1 MNQVSKL
8 PRLETTVAPI
18 VKRRQELGISQ
29 HELAQLA
36 GVHYQTV
43 HRMETGTQVP
53 IWETRQKLRRVLG
66 LAEERS
72 FTVEQRN
79 EIFMELE
86 RPIWCVINQ
95 NRRILDTLHA
105 DVDDVFQDLALCAIR
120 AIDRYDPN
128 KSLASVKTFA
138 MRNVEEQI
146 KKTCAYFRCRGLGGV
161 AARNLE
167 SGVVVSLDFMLEAG
181 LQFAV

>member
-1 MNQVSKL
+1 MAK
-8 PRLETTVAPI
+8 PPCLEATIAPI
-18 VKRRQELGISQ
+18 VDRRQELGISQ
-29 HELAQLA
+29 HELARLA

-43 HRMETGTQVP
+43 HRMEIGTQIP
-53 IWETRQKLRRVLG
+53 TWETRQKLRRVLG
-66 LAEERS
+66 LSEERYI
-72 FTVEQRN
+72 TVQQRN

-95 NRRILDTLHA
+95 NRRILTALHA
-105 DVDDVFQDLALCAIR
+105 DLDDVYQDLALCAIR
-120 AIDRYDPN
+120 AIDRYDPS
-128 KSLASVKTFA
+128 KSTASVKTFA
-138 MRNVEEQI
+138 MKNVEAHI
-146 KKTCAYFRCRGLGGV
+146 TKSFAYFRCRGLGGA

>member
-1 MNQVSKL
+1 MAK
-8 PRLETTVAPI
+8 PPGLEATIAPI
-18 VKRRQELGISQ
+18 VDRRQDLGISQ
-29 HELAQLA
+29 HELARLA

-43 HRMETGTQVP
+43 HRMEIGTQVP
-53 IWETRQKLRRVLG
+53 TWETRQKLRRVLG
-66 LAEERS
+66 LPEERY

-79 EIFMELE
+79 EIFMELD

-95 NRRILDTLHA
+95 NRRILTALHA
-105 DVDDVFQDLALCAIR
+105 DLDDVYQDLALCAIR
-120 AIDRYDPN
+120 AIDRYDPS
-128 KSLASVKTFA
+128 KSTASVKTFA
-138 MRNVEEQI
+138 MKNVEAHI
-146 KKTCAYFRCRGLGGV
+146 KKSFAYFRCRGLSGA

>member
-1 MNQVSKL
+1 MDSQKSIGA
-8 PRLETTVAPI
+8 TVAPI
-18 VKRRQELGISQ
+18 VERRQELGISQ
-29 HELAQLA
+29 HELARLA

-43 HRMETGTQVP
+43 HRMEIGTQVP
-53 IWETRQKLRRVLG
+53 TWETRQKLRRVLG
-66 LAEERS
+66 LPEERH

-105 DVDDVFQDLALCAIR
+105 DVEDVFQDLALCAIR

-138 MRNVEEQI
+138 MRNVEAYI
-146 KKTCAYFRCRGLGGV
+146 KKTCEYFRCRGLGGV
-161 AARNLE
+161 AARNPE
-167 SGVVVSLDFMLEAG
+167 SGVVVSLDYMLEAG

>member
-1 MNQVSKL
+1 MGGHGN
-8 PRLETTVAPI
+8 TTGPVAPI
-18 VKRRQELGISQ
+18 VERRQELGISQ
-29 HELAQLA
+29 HELARLA

-43 HRMETGTQVP
+43 HRMEIGTQIP
-53 IWETRQKLRRVLG
+53 MWETRQKLRRVLG
-66 LAEERS
+66 LPEERYI
-72 FTVEQRN
+72 TVEQRN

-95 NRRILDTLHA
+95 NRLILAALHA
-105 DVDDVFQDLALCAIR
+105 DVDDVYQDLALCAIR
-120 AIDRYDPN
+120 AIDRYDPS
-128 KSLASVKTFA
+128 KSTASVKTFA
-138 MRNVEEQI
+138 MKNVEAHI
-146 KKTCAYFRCRGLGGV
+146 KKSFAYFRCRGLGGA

>member
-1 MNQVSKL
+1 MAKL
-8 PRLETTVAPI
+8 PCLETTITPI
-18 VKRRQELGISQ
+18 VERRRELGISQ
-29 HELAQLA
+29 SELARLA
-36 GVHYQTV
+36 GIHYQTV

-66 LAEERS
+66 LPEERY

-95 NRRILDTLHA
+95 NRRILDPLHA

-146 KKTCAYFRCRGLGGV
+146 KKTCAYFRCRGLGGTT
-161 AARNLE
+161 ARNLE

>member
-1 MNQVSKL
+1 MAE
-8 PRLETTVAPI
+8 PTRLAATIAPI
-18 VKRRQELGISQ
+18 VERRQKLGISQ
-29 HELAQLA
+29 HELARLA

-43 HRMETGTQVP
+43 HRMETRVQVP
-53 IWETRQKLRRVLG
+53 TWETRQKLRRVLG
-66 LAEERS
+66 LPEERYI
-72 FTVEQRN
+72 TVEQRN

-95 NRRILDTLHA
+95 NRRILAALHA
-105 DVDDVFQDLALCAIR
+105 DVDDVYQDLALCEIR
-120 AIDRYDPN
+120 AIDRYDPS
-128 KSLASVKTFA
+128 KSTASVKTFA
-138 MRNVEEQI
+138 MKNVEAHI
-146 KKTCAYFRCRGLGGV
+146 KKSFAYFRCRGLGGA

>member
-1 MNQVSKL
+1 MAK
-8 PRLETTVAPI
+8 PPCLEATIAPI
-18 VKRRQELGISQ
+18 VERRQELGISQ
-29 HELAQLA
+29 HELARLA

-43 HRMETGTQVP
+43 HRMETGVQVP
-53 IWETRQKLRRVLG
+53 TWETRQKLRRVLG
-66 LAEERS
+66 LPEERH

-95 NRRILDTLHA
+95 NRRILDPLHA

-120 AIDRYDPN
+120 AIDRYDPS
-128 KSLASVKTFA
+128 KSMASVKTFA

-146 KKTCAYFRCRGLGGV
+146 KKTCAYFRCRGLGGTT
-161 AARNLE
+161 ARNLE

>member
-1 MNQVSKL
+1 MGGPGN
-8 PRLETTVAPI
+8 TTGPVAPI
-18 VKRRQELGISQ
+18 VERRQELGISQ
-29 HELAQLA
+29 QELARLA

-43 HRMETGTQVP
+43 HRMETGAQVP
-53 IWETRQKLRRVLG
+53 TWETRQKLRRVLG
-66 LAEERS
+66 LPEERYI
-72 FTVEQRN
+72 TVEQRN

-95 NRRILDTLHA
+95 NRRILAALHA
-105 DVDDVFQDLALCAIR
+105 DVDDVYQDLALCAIR
-120 AIDRYDPN
+120 AIDRYDPS
-128 KSLASVKTFA
+128 KSTASVKTFA
-138 MRNVEEQI
+138 MKNVEAHI
-146 KKTCAYFRCRGLGGV
+146 KKSFAYFRCRGLGGA

>member
-1 MNQVSKL
+1 MAELSCLDAAIV
-8 PRLETTVAPI
+8 PI
-18 VKRRQELGISQ
+18 VECRQELGISQ
-29 HELAQLA
+29 QELARLA

-43 HRMETGTQVP
+43 HRMEIGTQIP

-66 LAEERS
+66 LPEDRYI
-72 FTVEQRN
+72 TVEQRN
-79 EIFMELE
+79 EIFMELD

-95 NRRILDTLHA
+95 NRRILAALHA
-105 DVDDVFQDLALCAIR
+105 DVDDVYQDLALCAIR
-120 AIDRYDPN
+120 AIDRYNPS

-138 MRNVEEQI
+138 MKNVEAHI
-146 KKTCAYFRCRGLGGV
+146 KKTCEYFRCRGLGGT

>member
-1 MNQVSKL
+1 MVK
-8 PRLETTVAPI
+8 PPCLEATIAPI
-18 VKRRQELGISQ
+18 VERRRELGISQ
-29 HELAQLA
+29 SDLARLA

-53 IWETRQKLRRVLG
+53 LWGTRQKLRRVLG
-66 LAEERS
+66 LAEERY

-95 NRRILDTLHA
+95 NRLILAALHA
-105 DVDDVFQDLALCAIR
+105 DVDDVYQDLALCAIR
-120 AIDRYDPN
+120 AIDRYDPS
-128 KSLASVKTFA
+128 KSTASVKTFA
-138 MRNVEEQI
+138 MKNVEAHI
-146 KKTCAYFRCRGLGGV
+146 KKSFAYFRCRGLGGA

>member
-1 MNQVSKL
+1 MAEL
-8 PRLETTVAPI
+8 PCIEGTVAPI
-18 VKRRQELGISQ
+18 VERRRELGISQ
-29 HELAQLA
+29 HELARLA
-36 GVHYQTV
+36 GVHYRTV
-43 HRMETGTQVP
+43 QRMETGVQMP

-66 LAEERS
+66 LPEERY

-95 NRRILDTLHA
+95 NRRVLTAVHA
-105 DVDDVFQDLALCAIR
+105 DLDDVYQDLALCAIR
-120 AIDRYDPN
+120 AIDRYDPS
-128 KSLASVKTFA
+128 KSTASVKTFA
-138 MRNVEEQI
+138 MRNVEAQI
-146 KKTCAYFRCRGLGGV
+146 KKSFEYFRCRGLGGA